1 MSNDRMS
8 SDLGSSDLMRSD
20 LSTDLAFGVLTPASA
35 AGALDRQ
42 AAHKDAG
49 AKARRR
55 SRGEA
60 EEENSD
66 DLSAGSEGDEAPPH
80 QLDHLA

>member
-1 MSNDRMS
+1 MSNDLTR
-8 SDLGSSDLMRSD
+8 SDLMRSD
-20 LSTDLAFGVLTPASA
+20 LSTDLAFGVLPPASA
-35 AGALDRQ
+35 AGAMDGQ
-42 AAHKDAG
+42 TAHKDAP

-55 SRGEA
+55 SRAEA
-60 EEENSD
+60 EDENSD

>member
-8 SDLGSSDLMRSD
+8 SDLGSSDLSA
-20 LSTDLAFGVLTPASA
+20 SLAFGDLTPASA
-35 AGALDRQ
+35 AGAMNGH
-42 AAHKDAG
+42 AAHKDAP

-55 SRGEA
+55 RAEA